1 MLLDVD
7 DVAMGHTGVMRWNAR
22 DKWVVS
28 KEVTHE
34 PLIDGATFEQTQATL
49 HEADG
54 EPAANTS
61 SSAPAT
67 RTSSAA

>member
-28 KEVTHE
+28 KGRSNLDCGSKVWDSADALSTAAQRRALMRMGRHR
-34 PLIDGATFEQTQATL
+34 LA
-49 HEADG
+49 EA
-54 EPAANTS
+54 A
-61 SSAPAT
+61 
-67 RTSSAA
+67 RV